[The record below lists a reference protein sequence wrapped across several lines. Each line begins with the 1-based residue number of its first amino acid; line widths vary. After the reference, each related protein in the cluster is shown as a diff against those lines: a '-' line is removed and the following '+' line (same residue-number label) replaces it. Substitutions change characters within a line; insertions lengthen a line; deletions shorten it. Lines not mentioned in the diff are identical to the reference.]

1 MSPAA
6 WVDAALT
13 WTTACFPH
21 KIAVTGGH
29 MERDKIHAGC
39 GDGFSGSGIP
49 SGVGIVERAEPDYL
63 IMRYSE
69 DRTLAGGQRRIEP
82 SIPSGAGGPAAAW
95 TRHEGRD
102 YACAAGLPALS
113 RSTRVT
119 GV

>member
-29 MERDKIHAGC
+29 MARDKIHAGC
-39 GDGFSGSGIP
+39 GDGFSGGRIP
-49 SGVGIVERAEPDYL
+49 PGVGIVESAEPDYVV
-63 IMRYSE
+63 MRYSA
-69 DRTLAGGQRRIEP
+69 DRTLAGGQHWIEP
-82 SIPSGAGGPAAAW
+82 GIPSGAGGPAAAW
-95 TRHEGRD
+95 TQYEGRD
-102 YACAAGLPALS
+102 YACAAGLLALS